1 MKKAIGILLICV
13 LLFGLTSCAGGMSVA
28 PTTTEIPTEPP
39 LTEVELAAKYSL
51 EYLKAFA
58 KNPESLQVHEI
69 KYIYGYTY
77 SDGESYDYIFSVDIS
92 SQNGFGGMNREVYYL
107 YYKSNGTVEAIKY
120 FLMLSTDNYIDP
132 ERIGF

>member
-1 MKKAIGILLICV
+1 MKKAIGILLICI
-13 LLFGLTSCAGGMSVA
+13 LLFGLTSCAGGMGVA

-51 EYLKAFA
+51 EYLQTLA

-69 KYIYGYTY
+69 KYAYG
-77 SDGESYDYIFSVDIS
+77 DGESFDYAFSVDIS
-92 SQNGFGGMNREVYYL
+92 SQNGFGGMNREMYYL
-107 YYKSNGTVEAIKY
+107 FYQSNGTVEVMETL
-120 FLMLSTDNYIDP
+120 FMLGTDNHIDP

>member
-1 MKKAIGILLICV
+1 MKKTIGILLVCI
-13 LLFGLTSCAGGMSVA
+13 LLFGFTSCAGGMIVA

-51 EYLKAFA
+51 EYLQTFA

-69 KYIYGYTY
+69 EYMYG
-77 SDGESYDYIFSVDIS
+77 DGELYDYAFSVDIS
-92 SQNGFGGMNREVYYL
+92 SQNGFGGMNREMYYL
-107 YYKSNGTVEAIKY
+107 FYHSNGTVEATETL
-120 FLMLSTDNYIDP
+120 FMLDTDNHIDP

>member
-1 MKKAIGILLICV
+1 MKKTIGILLVCI
-13 LLFGLTSCAGGMSVA
+13 LLFGFTSCAGGMIVA

-51 EYLKAFA
+51 EYLQSLA

-69 KYIYGYTY
+69 EYMYG
-77 SDGESYDYIFSVDIS
+77 DGELYDYAFTVDVS
-92 SQNGFGGMNREVYYL
+92 SQNGFGGMNREIYNL
-107 YYKSNGTVEAIKY
+107 AYKSDGTVQVIEGLAMWG
-120 FLMLSTDNYIDP
+120 LDEHIDP